1 MEFVH
6 AIDNNDIEYVKHI
19 INNTD
24 VNIDSGQYTTGNTA
38 LNYAA
43 MKNNLDIVKLLVKGG
58 ANLEKENDNGETPL
72 YNAVHHNNI
81 EIVKFLIKSG
91 ANINKAEALDHYT
104 PLHLALF
111 GPGYQL
117 DLNSY
122 KKFFNIATL
131 LIKSGANLDAETS
144 PLHRTPLHMLINTSI
159 QINVDFNDKDAK
171 KLKKDVIKITK
182 LLIQGGAN
190 VNALDN
196 DNNTPLHYAFKVD
209 VVDDEP
215 MRDNDIELA
224 YILLE
229 AGAKLNLRNNDG
241 ETPYEV
247 ADVDDLARFDMY
259 LKLTQI
265 INMRKKKIRERAM
278 TKRVNKTLVRSRK
291 IPSDLGPLIAEYGA
305 GVNKLTRRRD
315 QKKSK
320 KKRRKKRVLIEFA
333 EKN

>member
-1 MEFVH
+1 MEFVL

-43 MKNNLDIVKLLVKGG
+43 MKNNLDIVKLLVKAG

-72 YNAVHHNNI
+72 YNAVDHNNI
-81 EIVKFLIKSG
+81 EIVKFLIESG
-91 ANINKAEALDHYT
+91 ANINKAEAVSHFT

-111 GPGYQL
+111 CPAYEL
-117 DLNSY
+117 DLNTHKNY
-122 KKFFNIATL
+122 FNIATL

-144 PLHRTPLHMLINTSI
+144 NRRTPLHMLINTSI
-159 QINVDFNDKDAK
+159 QINADFDDKDAK
-171 KLKKDVIKITK
+171 KLNKDVIKIAK
-182 LLIQGGAN
+182 LLIQGGAT
-190 VNALDN
+190 VNALDY

-215 MRDNDIELA
+215 MRDNDYELA

-229 AGAKLNLRNNDG
+229 AGADNRLFNKDLF
-241 ETPYEV
+241 TPFDV
-247 ADVDDLARFDMY
+247 AVVDDLTRFGEFLKKKNVTKKY
-259 LKLTQI
+259 AKKLTQ
-265 INMRKKKIRERAM
+265 KIRERAM

-291 IPSDLGPLIAEYGA
+291 IPSDLAPLIAKYAAESG
-305 GVNKLTRRRD
+305 KRTRRRP
-315 QKKSK
+315 SK
-320 KKRRKKRVLIEFA
+320 KKRNKKES
-333 EKN
+333 KKH

>member
-6 AIDNNDIEYVKHI
+6 AIDNNDIEYMKHI

-24 VNIDSGQYTTGNTA
+24 VNIDSAQYTTGNTA

-43 MKNNLDIVKLLVKGG
+43 MKNNLDIVKLLVKAG

-81 EIVKFLIKSG
+81 EIVKFLIESG

-111 GPGYQL
+111 CPGYQL

-159 QINVDFNDKDAK
+159 QINADFDDKDAK
-171 KLKKDVIKITK
+171 KLNKDVIKIAK
-182 LLIQGGAN
+182 LLIQGGAT
-190 VNALDN
+190 VNALDYEN
-196 DNNTPLHYAFKVD
+196 DTPLHYAFKVD

-215 MRDNDIELA
+215 MRDNDYELA

-229 AGAKLNLRNNDG
+229 AGADNRLFNKDLF
-241 ETPYEV
+241 TPFDV
-247 ADVDDLARFDMY
+247 AVVDDLTRFGEFLKKKNVTKKY
-259 LKLTQI
+259 AKKLTQ
-265 INMRKKKIRERAM
+265 KIRERAM
-278 TKRVNKTLVRSRK
+278 TKKVEKTLVRSHK

-305 GVNKLTRRRD
+305 GVGKRTKRRPPKKKR
-315 QKKSK
+315 KKSK
-320 KKRRKKRVLIEFA
+320 RR
-333 EKN
+333 

>member
-6 AIDNNDIEYVKHI
+6 AIDNNDIEYMKHI

-24 VNIDSGQYTTGNTA
+24 VNIDSAQYTTGNTA

-43 MKNNLDIVKLLVKGG
+43 MKNNLDIVKLLVKAG

-81 EIVKFLIKSG
+81 EIVKFLIESG
-91 ANINKAEALDHYT
+91 ANINTAESISHYS

-111 GPGYQL
+111 CP
-117 DLNSY
+117 DLHGFNVDTHKNY
-122 KKFFNIATL
+122 FNIATL

-159 QINVDFNDKDAK
+159 QINADFDDKDAK
-171 KLKKDVIKITK
+171 KLNKDVIKIAK
-182 LLIQGGAN
+182 LLIQGGAT
-190 VNALDN
+190 VNALDYEN
-196 DNNTPLHYAFKVD
+196 DTPLHYAFKVD

-215 MRDNDIELA
+215 MRDNDYELA

-229 AGAKLNLRNNDG
+229 AGADNRLFNKDLF
-241 ETPYEV
+241 TPFDV
-247 ADVDDLARFDMY
+247 AVVDDLTRFGEFLKKKNVTKKY
-259 LKLTQI
+259 AKKLTQ
-265 INMRKKKIRERAM
+265 KIRERAM
-278 TKRVNKTLVRSRK
+278 TKKVEKTLVRSHK

-305 GVNKLTRRRD
+305 GVGKRTKRRPPKKKR
-315 QKKSK
+315 KKSK
-320 KKRRKKRVLIEFA
+320 RR
-333 EKN
+333 